1 MLTAGGGSVT
11 AAHVRVLEVLPAS
24 SWDLSLAETGR
35 VGGASVLGTMAGVV
49 GSVIVG
55 GLVMV
60 LFSGSCV
67 CVCVRWH
74 EQHRENTHSD
84 D

>member
-1 MLTAGGGSVT
+1 MTV
-11 AAHVRVLEVLPAS
+11 AHVRVLEVLPAS

-55 GLVMV
+55 GLV

-67 CVCVRWH
+67 CVCVCVFVGMNNTER
-74 EQHRENTHSD
+74 THSD